1 MYKKLLAA
9 ALITS
14 MLVLPVNSTGPAVSS
29 EAPPAGPAQ
38 DYLPGDVPAQ
48 TDAAESMA
56 PAFHALVLAML
67 NHDADQFPFAD
78 SSLNWEALYN
88 MLSLYGQL
96 DSRSVIEKGEMLF
109 PEETLLDYAAALSLT
124 AKQLDSPPAALR
136 DRLNYDNVS
145 RCYVVVCGEDD
156 LAQIRVDSLRPSAG
170 GYTLTGTLV
179 YQVDGRVLA
188 RFQATLQPWDTMF
201 GYVVT
206 SMNLTG

>member
-56 PAFHALVLAML
+56 PAFHALVLVML

-145 RCYVVVCGEDD
+145 RCYAVVCGEDN
-156 LAQIRVDSLRPSAG
+156 LAQIRVDSVTTAKGSCL
-170 GYTLTGTLV
+170 LTGVLV
-179 YQVDGRVLA
+179 YEVENQVLA
-188 RFQATLQPWDTMF
+188 RFQAVFQPRDNMF
-201 GYVVT
+201 GCAVT
-206 SMNLTG
+206 SLTLR

>member
-38 DYLPGDVPAQ
+38 DYLPGD
-48 TDAAESMA
+48 A

-156 LAQIRVDSLRPSAG
+156 LAQIRVDSLQPSAG
-170 GYTLTGTLV
+170 GYTLTGALV

>member
-109 PEETLLDYAAALSLT
+109 PEETLLDYARSLFALM
-124 AKQLDSPPAALR
+124 
-136 DRLNYDNVS
+136 
-145 RCYVVVCGEDD
+145 
-156 LAQIRVDSLRPSAG
+156 
-170 GYTLTGTLV
+170 
-179 YQVDGRVLA
+179 
-188 RFQATLQPWDTMF
+188 LQ
-201 GYVVT
+201 
-206 SMNLTG
+206 N